1 MSAGNLLVGFAPG
14 SQKTIPAG
22 FFNGGVMTIFTDTE
36 RVKALNNIIKKISK
50 LSDWEFLDLLNYLQ
64 IENEIEAEKL
74 PLVGRE

>member
-1 MSAGNLLVGFAPG
+1 MKL
-14 SQKTIPAG
+14 
-22 FFNGGVMTIFTDTE
+22 FTDE
-36 RVKALNNIIKKISK
+36 QRVKALNNIIKKISK